1 MDAPS
6 LDIEELYETKQKID
20 MNRVKLYNNLLS
32 RIHNRIKTTSRQRE
46 QNNFCSYLM
55 PEILVGYPSYNL
67 AECLTYIMDRLE
79 NDGFL
84 CKYIHPNLLMITWN
98 HWIPE
103 YVRDEIRK
111 KTGKVIDC
119 YGNEKETKNKIKFN
133 IQTDKQENK
142 QKKNIYD
149 DKLVNSMNNLFIN

>member
-1 MDAPS
+1 METPS
-6 LDIEELYETKQKID
+6 LNIEELYETKQKID
-20 MNRVKLYNNLLS
+20 MNRVKLYNNLLL

-67 AECLTYIMDRLE
+67 PECLTYIMERLE

-111 KTGKVIDC
+111 KTGKIIDC
-119 YGNEKETKNKIKFN
+119 YGNEKKTNDKIKFN
-133 IQTDKQENK
+133 IQTNKEENK
-142 QKKNIYD
+142 PKKNIYD
-149 DKLVNSMNNLFIN
+149 DKLLNSMNNLFMN